1 MEEKR
6 LIKFEM
12 RRAFG
17 KTFFIAYLIGFL
29 SGCGGLI
36 SYWIQV
42 RWTPV
47 ESISCFDA
55 WLYCYSVA
63 ESSAY
68 KVIFPLVICLPYLTT
83 IYTDRKSGMIFNIVS
98 RMSYSQYLISKLAVG
113 IVETIIM
120 SASVLMSW
128 FVISIS
134 LFPLNIPDTELNV
147 FVTGAFSEFYTEAP
161 LKYILILLLLNVVF
175 SITFFVSCVSISI
188 FLNSKYQVVVVPFAI
203 YFVLEFCAQYTNYAY
218 IHPIA
223 YYLPFEFLPLTIT
236 QIITGIGVIIAI
248 NIVVI
253 CAQCRKRDIL

>member
-68 KVIFPLVICLPYLTT
+68 KVIFPLVI
-83 IYTDRKSGMIFNIVS
+83 KSIMEQIQLDPDDHRRVKEYSLGMK
-98 RMSYSQYLISKLAVG
+98 QKLAVVQAVMEKPELLILDEPTRGLDESG
-113 IVETIIM
+113 INCVH
-120 SASVLMSW
+120 
-128 FVISIS
+128 SI
-134 LFPLNIPDTELNV
+134 LREQHKNG
-147 FVTGAFSEFYTEAP
+147 VT
-161 LKYILILLLLNVVF
+161 ILIASHDKADIKSLCQHVF
-175 SITFFVSCVSISI
+175 
-188 FLNSKYQVVVVPFAI
+188 Y
-203 YFVLEFCAQYTNYAY
+203 LEEGRLVKT
-218 IHPIA
+218 
-223 YYLPFEFLPLTIT
+223 
-236 QIITGIGVIIAI
+236 
-248 NIVVI
+248 
-253 CAQCRKRDIL
+253 D

>member
-134 LFPLNIPDTELNV
+134 LFPLNIPDTDLNV

-161 LKYILILLLLNVVF
+161 LKYESGINCVHSILREQHKNGVTILIASHDKADIKSLCQHVF
-175 SITFFVSCVSISI
+175 
-188 FLNSKYQVVVVPFAI
+188 Y
-203 YFVLEFCAQYTNYAY
+203 LEEGRLVKT
-218 IHPIA
+218 
-223 YYLPFEFLPLTIT
+223 
-236 QIITGIGVIIAI
+236 
-248 NIVVI
+248 
-253 CAQCRKRDIL
+253 D